1 LSQFNV
7 AARSTL
13 FEKVNITAQATLDPY
28 QVDSFGI
35 RKDVYMWQGGSHSL
49 GRITNGGVAISTSF
63 QSKPKEPAKPTTVEE
78 QEGLLP
84 MTMEEQQSQ
93 LEYIRQNPA
102 EFADFNV
109 PWSLNISYSFNF
121 SRQLKP
127 DYSGFETKTFSSLNW
142 NGDFNLTPKW
152 KFGLQGYYDITT
164 SSIQSLTMY
173 FSREMHCWQLSV
185 NVTPV
190 GLYRSFNITLNP
202 KSALLRDLKVNR
214 TRSFTT
220 F

>member
-1 LSQFNV
+1 
-7 AARSTL
+7 
-13 FEKVNITAQATLDPY
+13 
-28 QVDSFGI
+28 
-35 RKDVYMWQGGSHSL
+35 
-49 GRITNGGVAISTSF
+49 
-63 QSKPKEPAKPTTVEE
+63 
-78 QEGLLP
+78 